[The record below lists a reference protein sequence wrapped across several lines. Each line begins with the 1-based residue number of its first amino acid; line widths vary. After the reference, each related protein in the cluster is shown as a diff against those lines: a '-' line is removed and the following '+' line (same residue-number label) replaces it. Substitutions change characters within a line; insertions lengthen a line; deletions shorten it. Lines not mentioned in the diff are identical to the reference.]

1 MPSPDLP
8 SGLRGNVGKAQ
19 DRWMIKWWA
28 FSQTQVC
35 TTIMAEAAGAS
46 AFGGAGMK
54 YAGI

>member
-1 MPSPDLP
+1 
-8 SGLRGNVGKAQ
+8 
-19 DRWMIKWWA
+19 MIKWWA